1 MHAVQPWIIWN
12 TVHSFQTCF
21 VRGLGLKAFQSLS
34 CLSSPSKIKWIPHI
48 FSQLPACVTVIV
60 SQMLAECPICQPHMG
75 MRKDVCWISSAGRER
90 GGQRLGHLLPWPHR
104 GVGRHGAATRPGC
117 TWQVRIC
124 PSSCFLLGELL
135 GASGYNR
142 EQFVKSR
149 GRPQVN

>member
-12 TVHSFQTCF
+12 MVHSFQSCF

-34 CLSSPSKIKWIPHI
+34 CLSSPSKIKWILHI

-75 MRKDVCWISSAGRER
+75 MRKDACWISLAGRGC
-90 GGQRLGHLLPWPHR
+90 GGQRPGHLLPQPHR
-104 GVGRHGAATRPGC
+104 GLGGHGAATLLGY

-124 PSSCFLLGELL
+124 CLLLGELL
-135 GASGYNR
+135 GASGYKG
-142 EQFVKSR
+142 EQLVKLR
-149 GRPQVN
+149 GQPQVN